1 VTSDSS
7 IICDLSF
14 SFEFSIYE
22 VSMVN
27 ALFYKQVFSVLGVTT
42 AIIVASN
49 LPAQAQST
57 VPEGSA
63 VELQTQSATSAP
75 TSPTIAQGISP
86 GRATR
91 AGSSYVGIGGNIGIG
106 GNSALGRG
114 NFSAFSKVG
123 LTNNLSAR
131 PGVVVGNNTTF
142 LLPLTVDFPVS
153 SVDSG
158 GRVSVAPYIGGGAAV
173 TVGSDSRVRP
183 MVTGGLDI
191 PITPE
196 LTATA
201 GVNAAFHRRTDVGI
215 LLGVGYNF

>member
-1 VTSDSS
+1 
-7 IICDLSF
+7 
-14 SFEFSIYE
+14 
-22 VSMVN
+22 MN
-27 ALFYKQVFSVLGVTT
+27 AKFRKQVFSCLAVT
-42 AIIVASN
+42 AAIVAVTHS
-49 LPAQAQST
+49 PAQAQTAASQ
-57 VPEGSA
+57 GSA
-63 VELQTQSATSAP
+63 ADLEAQSATSAP
-75 TSPTIAQGISP
+75 ASPTIAQGISP

-131 PGVVVGNNTTF
+131 PGVVVGDNTTF
-142 LLPLTVDFPVS
+142 LVPLTVDFPVS
-153 SVDSG
+153 PVDSG
-158 GRVSVAPYIGGGAAV
+158 GRVGVAPYIGAGAAV

-183 MVTGGLDI
+183 MVTGGLDV
-191 PITPE
+191 PLTPE

>member
-1 VTSDSS
+1 MSTKFHKQA
-7 IICDLSF
+7 F
-14 SFEFSIYE
+14 S
-22 VSMVN
+22 
-27 ALFYKQVFSVLGVTT
+27 LLGFTT
-42 AIIVASN
+42 AIVGLSS
-49 LPAQAQST
+49 LPAQAQTATPSGT
-57 VPEGSA
+57 A
-63 VELQTQSATSAP
+63 VDLQAESATSP
-75 TSPTIAQGISP
+75 TQSSTIAQGISP

-131 PGVVVGNNTTF
+131 PGVVIGNNTTF
-142 LLPLTVDFPVS
+142 LIPLTVDFPVS
-153 SVDSG
+153 AVDGG
-158 GRVSVAPYIGGGAAV
+158 GRVSAAPFIGAGAAV

-183 MVTGGLDI
+183 MVTGGVDVPL
-191 PITPE
+191 TPE

-201 GVNAAFHRRTDVGI
+201 GVNAAFSDRTDVGV